1 MKSTTSFLIGFFVQN
16 GYFRDKDGGR
26 SDEIPSKYIKS
37 ERKERDNGKGKE
49 TS

>member
-1 MKSTTSFLIGFFVQN
+1 MKSTICFLNDIFVQN
-16 GYFRDKDGGR
+16 SYFRNTGGGR
-26 SDEIPSKYIKS
+26 NDEIPSKYIKS